1 MFVEINWSFEMRSF
15 LFAIILILLLVPAV
29 SSDTMDNSA
38 IEGEW
43 VGQFELAGSST
54 FLRVHVKPTSSNVE
68 ATCDIPQRG
77 QRGLEVTNIKL
88 DGEIHFEI
96 RLDGRLYTF
105 EGQRKD
111 QVTSGRVT
119 SEGQSG
125 TFELLRVA
133 KVDPRTM
140 ARYVGTYRFDT
151 GAIAY
156 VGPGGGYIDYSSGL
170 FRSLTAL
177 SDSVF
182 FFGHAR
188 EISFPIESK
197 IEFFTGSGGQ
207 VSGLRIE
214 TEGFPP
220 KFARRFD
227 VYSEEEVKF
236 QNGTITL
243 AGTLLVPSSPGP
255 HPAMVFVHAGG
266 DQTRRSVGPA
276 PYFFAVHGVE
286 VLIYDKRGVA
296 GSGGDWRDS
305 TFNDLAGDALAA
317 VELLK
322 SRADIDKHHIGLW
335 GISQGPWVAWLAAA
349 QSHDIAFVIAVSG
362 PAVTPAKQALFT
374 ARNTLK
380 DEGFGEHEINQAL
393 HFQLLLDEVMRG
405 RKKMDVLA
413 AEVRRVKDQRWF
425 RFVEPPPPND
435 WSWKWWPKVMDY
447 EPVPILK
454 RITQPMLAI
463 YGGVDKLVNVRE
475 TMPIL
480 KNALDTGQNRD
491 HLIRLFPNANHDL
504 YEADIE
510 TSKRYALLKGF
521 VPGYFDVMLE
531 WLKRGH
537 MIIN

>member
-111 QVTSGRVT
+111 QLTSGRVT

-188 EISFPIESK
+188 
-197 IEFFTGSGGQ
+197 
-207 VSGLRIE
+207 
-214 TEGFPP
+214 
-220 KFARRFD
+220 
-227 VYSEEEVKF
+227 
-236 QNGTITL
+236 
-243 AGTLLVPSSPGP
+243 
-255 HPAMVFVHAGG
+255 
-266 DQTRRSVGPA
+266 
-276 PYFFAVHGVE
+276 
-286 VLIYDKRGVA
+286 
-296 GSGGDWRDS
+296 
-305 TFNDLAGDALAA
+305 
-317 VELLK
+317 
-322 SRADIDKHHIGLW
+322 
-335 GISQGPWVAWLAAA
+335 
-349 QSHDIAFVIAVSG
+349 
-362 PAVTPAKQALFT
+362 
-374 ARNTLK
+374 
-380 DEGFGEHEINQAL
+380 
-393 HFQLLLDEVMRG
+393 
-405 RKKMDVLA
+405 
-413 AEVRRVKDQRWF
+413 
-425 RFVEPPPPND
+425 
-435 WSWKWWPKVMDY
+435 
-447 EPVPILK
+447 
-454 RITQPMLAI
+454 
-463 YGGVDKLVNVRE
+463 
-475 TMPIL
+475 
-480 KNALDTGQNRD
+480 
-491 HLIRLFPNANHDL
+491 
-504 YEADIE
+504 
-510 TSKRYALLKGF
+510 
-521 VPGYFDVMLE
+521 
-531 WLKRGH
+531 
-537 MIIN
+537 